1 MPMDP
6 GCVFCANFQL
16 VFGKHSNKGRSW
28 GEQNQDLGF
37 IKKAMTSKNQS
48 ELVWSGSVWI

>member
-16 VFGKHSNKGRSW
+16 VFGKHSNKGWSW